1 MKAQNKQTFIEQWKS
16 YANEFKALG
25 HSAETAE
32 SFEAIKAQVK
42 EMKKVIEKI
51 AIECYD
57 KES

>member
-1 MKAQNKQTFIEQWKS
+1 MQTNLRHWD
-16 YANEFKALG
+16 
-25 HSAETAE
+25 SAETAE